1 MSDRKQLEYLDEIK
15 RYIEDEEM
23 SFLIGAGFSR
33 NVNKDAYPM
42 WGELLRDATWNLFGF
57 GDRTK
62 NEKKVIDKAVKDHGY
77 LGIASMM
84 VQKAGFHEAIDTYIE
99 ERTPYLKTEN
109 GKPELYLNGDPLH
122 IIVNSDC
129 HILLKKLDIQNIYTF
144 NYDNALEFFLGEEA
158 RLEAESVILRLDKE
172 ATDLRKQAEKLALK
186 ENDLNEQL
194 KYLEQ
199 QELESPAESPVTSEK
214 DDSRGRDEIQK
225 DINDI
230 KSQRRKIRQ
239 QERETHARIE
249 MLKINRTSYY
259 NVVKDSYEISLSA
272 KRKSIYKI
280 HGSLRENDDKEYGF
294 DGDSHKQYIITQED
308 YDTYNDK
315 HSAFVSMMRIDLL
328 RSRFCIIGV
337 SGGDANFL
345 AWINWVKDVLDK
357 TKARSKD
364 NDSEPHKSYFIYS
377 SSKSMPREMV
387 LMLRNHF
394 IQPVILKEAFSSAA
408 NDEERIKL
416 FLEYIQ
422 PLKNETSRLSDL
434 WGKIEFPR
442 SSNKAIKP
450 IEVNVALELFE
461 LSSKNRFNRP
471 NGAANYMAIEV
482 QVEGKKYVGE
492 GSDLASRMVY
502 ASALMCS
509 MMPIDL
515 FCDEKLEQ
523 VLRKEKEKKVKDVYL
538 SAIRRAGLLLNSS
551 GLTKTLIGE
560 DNYTKIVKG
569 LFNLHFPTAD
579 EIKEIDGKDGL
590 AIVRRLSLYNLIRHG
605 EEVEE
610 KCSYNV
616 FKSPQELVLAADW
629 LKFIDYNDPELFKKA
644 DEYRQEEKLLSF
656 YEYIQAFLKAM
667 RRKEEVSSY
676 GNISNTIYLDRYS
689 PDVTNAAIL
698 MNSFVELGV
707 CFAGNQVFADS
718 EWLQIVRALKKRY
731 PAAMVFYTLVRD
743 SNHKVIKTVAQELM
757 YDELTRSILPSIL
770 KNLITSLVSDNTPI
784 YVKGKIS
791 LFASNILCAVG
802 VRNWQRLFRDS
813 VKKIVECADKL
824 SVGLDIPKQ
833 MYEFVSNALNYIN
846 DKEIK
851 IWCLDHIL
859 DRQQINEYFEG
870 HLNVLAISARKGL
883 STVDFMPLVPKYHSF
898 AKKAIKSNNQQ
909 GCFVVI
915 NLVGLI
921 ERSQRSEYLKMLES
935 RALKDAYMIEGYAA
949 RIKSYPELKDSF
961 KKKLLSKNDLWHS
974 GIMENG
980 VSFGL
985 GNVSVCKIDRL
996 LVFDDIQVDL
1006 AYRDLMNT
1014 VGKIEAVF
1022 KKENHQKEDKGWMS
1036 SENNFREM
1044 VLDMRLF
1051 VNAHKTL
1058 LSKSQFFGVDMMQLD
1073 SVYYQCFFG
1082 KTIYQLIADD
1092 QMYRAIRRLM
1102 VEAEINGIENYR
1114 LEYEQIIGKIISKD
1128 SSELGTCFQHIVWS
1142 ISHRQKFFNTEDFKK
1157 LFKAILEV
1165 YRPFFENRGD
1175 GASEWNLLGCQ
1186 KEIAE
1191 KSLLLMHNTL
1201 EEWGVKNRFWEQ
1213 YKRKFQIR

>member
-1 MSDRKQLEYLDEIK
+1 MPDRKKFEYLDEIK
-15 RYIEDEEM
+15 RYIEDGEM

-33 NVNKDAYPM
+33 NVNKEAYPM
-42 WGELLRDATWNLFGF
+42 WGELLKDATWNLFGS
-57 GDRTK
+57 GSRAK
-62 NEKKVIDKAVKDHGY
+62 NEKKVINKAVKDHGY

-109 GKPELYLNGDPLH
+109 GKPELYLNGNPLH
-122 IIVNSDC
+122 KTVNSDC
-129 HILLKKLDIQNIYTF
+129 HSLLKKLDIQNIYTF
-144 NYDNALEFFLGEEA
+144 NYDNALEYFLGEEA
-158 RLEAESVILRLDKE
+158 RLEAESAILRLEKE
-172 ATDLRKQAEKLALK
+172 VTDLRKQAEQLALK
-186 ENDLNEQL
+186 ENELNDQL

-199 QELESPAESPVTSEK
+199 QEIESPAESPAASEK
-214 DDSRGRDEIQK
+214 EDSRGHDEIQK
-225 DINDI
+225 NINDI

-239 QERETHARIE
+239 QESETHARIE
-249 MLKINRTSYY
+249 TLKINRTSYY

-272 KRKSIYKI
+272 RRKSIYKI

-364 NDSEPHKSYFIYS
+364 NASKPHKSYFIYS
-377 SSKSMPREMV
+377 SSENMPRETA

-394 IQPVILKEAFSSAA
+394 IQPVILKEIFPFST

-422 PLKNETSRLSDL
+422 PLKNETSLLSDL
-434 WGKIEFPR
+434 WGKIELPR
-442 SSNKAIKP
+442 STKSVQPVN
-450 IEVNVALELFE
+450 VNVAKELFE
-461 LSSKNRFNRP
+461 LSSKNSFNRP
-471 NGAANYMAIEV
+471 YSATKYMAVRV
-482 QVEGKKYVGE
+482 QFEGKKYTGE
-492 GSDLASRMVY
+492 GADLASRMVY

-509 MMPIDL
+509 LLPVDL
-515 FCDEKLEQ
+515 TCDETLEQ
-523 VLRKEKEKKVKDVYL
+523 IIRKEKEQNIKDVYL

-551 GLTKTLIGE
+551 GLTKTLIGK

-579 EIKEIDGKDGL
+579 EIKGIDGNDGL
-590 AIVRRLSLYNLIRHG
+590 SIVRRLSLYNLIRHG

-629 LKFIDYNDPELFKKA
+629 LRFIDYSDPVLFKKA
-644 DEYRQEEKLLSF
+644 DEYRQEERLLSF
-656 YEYIQAFLKAM
+656 YEYRQAFLKAM

-676 GNISNTIYLDRYS
+676 GKINNTIYLDNYLS
-689 PDVTNAAIL
+689 DVTNAAIL
-698 MNSFVELGV
+698 INSFVELGV

-731 PAAMVFYTLVRD
+731 PAAMVFYTLVRGS
-743 SNHKVIKTVAQELM
+743 SNTVIKTVAQELM
-757 YDELTRSILPSIL
+757 YDELTRSTLPSIL
-770 KNLITSLVSDNTPI
+770 KNLITSLVSDNTPG
-784 YVKGKIS
+784 YVKGKIA

-802 VRNWQRLFRDS
+802 VRSWQRLFLDS
-813 VKKIVECADKL
+813 VKMIVESADKL

-846 DKEIK
+846 DKLIK
-851 IWCLDHIL
+851 IWCLNHIL
-859 DRQQINEYFEG
+859 DRQQINEHFEG
-870 HLNVLAISARKGL
+870 YFNVLAISARKGL
-883 STVDFMPLVPKYHSF
+883 STADFIPLVPKYRFF
-898 AKKAIKSNNQQ
+898 AKQAIKNNNQQ

-915 NLVGLI
+915 NLLGLI
-921 ERSQRSEYLKMLES
+921 ESSQRRDYLKMLES
-935 RALKDAYMIEGYAA
+935 RALMDAYMIEGYAA
-949 RIKSYPELKDSF
+949 RIKSYPELTDSF
-961 KKKLLSKNDLWHS
+961 KKKLLSRSDLWHS

-980 VSFGL
+980 VRFGL
-985 GNVSVCKIDRL
+985 GNVSVRKIDRL
-996 LVFDDIQVDL
+996 LVFNDKQVDL
-1006 AYRDLMNT
+1006 VYRDLMNT
-1014 VGKIEAVF
+1014 LGKIEAIF

-1044 VLDMRLF
+1044 VLDMHLF
-1051 VNAHKTL
+1051 AHAHKAH
-1058 LSKSQFFGVDMMQLD
+1058 LSKSQFFGVDMMRLET
-1073 SVYYQCFFG
+1073 VYYQCFFG

-1102 VEAEINGIENYR
+1102 VEVEINGLENYR
-1114 LEYEQIIGKIISKD
+1114 LEYEQIIGKIIAKD
-1128 SSELGTCFQHIVWS
+1128 SSELGTCFQHIAW
-1142 ISHRQKFFNTEDFKK
+1142 IMSHRQKFFNTDDFKK

-1165 YRPFFENRGD
+1165 YRPYFENKGD
-1175 GASEWNLLGCQ
+1175 GTLEWKLLGCQ

-1191 KSLLLMHNTL
+1191 KSLLLMHQTL
-1201 EEWGVKNRFWEQ
+1201 EKWGVKNKFWER
-1213 YKRKFQIR
+1213 YKRKFQVR